1 MIPLF
6 EGDTLLGDT
15 LLGDTLLGDTLLG
28 NTPYEIEFLINFDIY
43 IMIFYLKVVMS
54 EKINSFDF
62 FML

>member
-15 LLGDTLLGDTLLG
+15 LLGD
-28 NTPYEIEFLINFDIY
+28 TPYEIEFLINFDIY

-54 EKINSFDF
+54 EKINSVDF

>member
-6 EGDTLLGDT
+6 E
-15 LLGDTLLGDTLLG
+15 GDTLLGDTLLG

-54 EKINSFDF
+54 EKINSMIFSCYSHTPP
-62 FML
+62 LR